1 MEVKLHCS
9 TNIYF
14 LSECSRW
21 KQTKTNFYFKAY
33 IFGPNP
39 RAIIKSKQIIL
50 SNAKAINGCLKI
62 KSSFK
67 DFKVIFLARV
77 QDYVETSKLIEKIFY

>member
-67 DFKVIFLARV
+67 DFKKVIFLARV
-77 QDYVETSKLIEKIFY
+77 QDYETSKLIEVIFY

>member
-1 MEVKLHCS
+1 MFNKYLFSLRMFEME
-9 TNIYF
+9 
-14 LSECSRW
+14 
-21 KQTKTNFYFKAY
+21 TKTNFYFKAY

-50 SNAKAINGCLKI
+50 SNAKTINGCLKI

-67 DFKVIFLARV
+67 DFKVLILAKV
-77 QDYVETSKLIEKIFY
+77 QDSVETSKPKTH

>member
-1 MEVKLHCS
+1 MFNKYLFSLRLFEME
-9 TNIYF
+9 
-14 LSECSRW
+14 
-21 KQTKTNFYFKAY
+21 TKTNFYFKAY

-50 SNAKAINGCLKI
+50 SNAKTINGCLKI

-67 DFKVIFLARV
+67 DFKVLILAKV
-77 QDYVETSKLIEKIFY
+77 QHTIEQPTQQAEQQTNLTLHAT

>member
-1 MEVKLHCS
+1 MFNKYLFSLRMFEME
-9 TNIYF
+9 TN
-14 LSECSRW
+14 
-21 KQTKTNFYFKAY
+21 TNFYFKAY
-33 IFGPNP
+33 NFGPNP

-67 DFKVIFLARV
+67 DFKKVIFLARV
-77 QDYVETSKLIEKIFY
+77 QDYVETSTEF

>member
-1 MEVKLHCS
+1 MFNKYLFSLRMFEME
-9 TNIYF
+9 TN
-14 LSECSRW
+14 
-21 KQTKTNFYFKAY
+21 TNFYFKAY
-33 IFGPNP
+33 NFGPNP

-50 SNAKAINGCLKI
+50 SNAKTINGCLKI

>member
-1 MEVKLHCS
+1 MFNKYLFSLRMFEME
-9 TNIYF
+9 TN
-14 LSECSRW
+14 
-21 KQTKTNFYFKAY
+21 TNFYFKAY
-33 IFGPNP
+33 NFGPNP

-50 SNAKAINGCLKI
+50 NNAKTINGCLKI
-62 KSSFK
+62 KSPFK